1 MAGEKKPA
9 KRGQGR
15 EEQIFI
21 FGISWCGAVFVFL
34 NASCHAAYD
43 SASRLIVLH

>member
-21 FGISWCGAVFVFL
+21 FGISWCGAVFVL
-34 NASCHAAYD
+34 SECIL
-43 SASRLIVLH
+43 SRRA